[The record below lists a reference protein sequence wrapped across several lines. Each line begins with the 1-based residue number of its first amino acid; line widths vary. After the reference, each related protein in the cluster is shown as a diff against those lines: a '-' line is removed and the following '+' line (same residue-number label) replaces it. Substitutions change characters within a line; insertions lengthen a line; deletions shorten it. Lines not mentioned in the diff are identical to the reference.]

1 MNSNHFESILGDCRA
16 VLEAKNAA
24 REKLLALSRTLV
36 RQCANAIRAMHRQE
50 WDTAHALL
58 DEARTTKTQM
68 REGSRTEPELY
79 HAGYT
84 QDSFKEYVEACG
96 VLAILRDEPL
106 PTPADL
112 DVEVSTYLN
121 GLTEAASE
129 LRRYILDTLRAGQA
143 SEAERLLA
151 AMDMIYDG
159 MATIDFPEAIS
170 GGLRH
175 RLDGLRGVLERTRGD
190 ITMSIRQDALH
201 AALEKWDRKNSG

>member
-1 MNSNHFESILGDCRA
+1 LNLNQFETILGDCRA
-16 VLEAKNAA
+16 VLEAKNVA
-24 REKLLALSRTLV
+24 REKILALSRTLV

-50 WDTAHALL
+50 WDAAHALL
-58 DEARTTKTQM
+58 DEARATKTTM
-68 REGSRTEPELY
+68 REASRTDPELY

-84 QDSFKEYVEACG
+84 QDAFKEYVEAYG
-96 VLAILRDEPL
+96 VLAILRAEPL
-106 PTPADL
+106 PAPADL
-112 DVEVSTYLN
+112 DVEISTYLN

-143 SEAERLLA
+143 AEAERLLA
-151 AMDMIYDG
+151 AMDVIYDG

-190 ITMSIRQDALH
+190 ITP
-201 AALEKWDRKNSG
+201 